1 MLIDFANDIKSIYG
15 FNTSINSTSSQEY
28 SIKTKRPKYSLLD
41 NSKIINTFDIN
52 QMNYL
57 DSLRKC
63 VKILQNES

>member
-1 MLIDFANDIKSIYG
+1 MSVIVATNMNHSNI
-15 FNTSINSTSSQEY
+15 NTVINSISTEEY

-41 NSKIINTFDIN
+41 NSKIINSFDIK

-63 VKILQNES
+63 IKILQNES